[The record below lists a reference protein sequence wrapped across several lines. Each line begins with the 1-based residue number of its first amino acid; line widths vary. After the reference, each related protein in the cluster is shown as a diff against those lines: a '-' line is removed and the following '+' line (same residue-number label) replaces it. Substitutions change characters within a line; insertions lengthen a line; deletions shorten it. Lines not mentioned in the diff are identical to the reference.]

1 MERQVSSAF
10 SSPVIDD
17 NEKLEL
23 MYRPPNRT
31 KHINLPEALD
41 EAYNRI
47 DQLEETVIQLVD
59 AIEKLTGVKLS

>member
-1 MERQVSSAF
+1 M
-10 SSPVIDD
+10 IDE

-23 MYRPPNRT
+23 MYRPPNRQD
-31 KHINLPEALD
+31 HINLPEALD